1 MDQSLVQVKYDGFL
15 VQIFAVMGQI
25 NHTFADILV
34 AGDAHAS
41 EVVEQ
46 MDWCFHMLMHH
57 RFRIEMSFQYFWH
70 VVDITARRIRVVH
83 ENVAM
88 MMGLRD
94 RGYQTMQCFLHFY

>member
-46 MDWCFHMLMHH
+46 MD
-57 RFRIEMSFQYFWH
+57 
-70 VVDITARRIRVVH
+70 
-83 ENVAM
+83 
-88 MMGLRD
+88 
-94 RGYQTMQCFLHFY
+94 